1 MIDSVTHPE
10 PSITLSRDVGRF
22 EWGVL
27 QLNGT
32 ARRLFVAGRPLALR
46 LKEFDLL
53 RVMLEQP
60 DRCFSRDELL
70 ERVWDVDFDTGTN
83 LVDAVVYSLR
93 KKMRQVTDQPVIETV
108 RGVGYRLA

>member
-1 MIDSVTHPE
+1 MTDSISHPE
-10 PSITLSRDVGRF
+10 PPKTQSGDAVRF
-22 EWGVL
+22 EWGEL
-27 QLNGT
+27 QLNGA

-83 LVDAVVYSLR
+83 LVDVVVYSLR
-93 KKMRQVTDQPVIETV
+93 KKMRLVTDQPVIETV